1 MDKRVTQEKSPQRC
15 MSAKQIEE
23 NVAPKLK
30 PGCKFSFMG
39 GRVSSQERSN
49 GKQSSARKP
58 NAKAQSISLGSR
70 KSELSVSE
78 ATSVELNDAC
88 YSLAS
93 SYDAEVAENHAGKS
107 SSQA

>member
-1 MDKRVTQEKSPQRC
+1 MDNRVTQEKSPYRC
-15 MSAKQIEE
+15 MSAKQNEE
-23 NVAPKLK
+23 YVAPKLK

-39 GRVSSQERSN
+39 GRVSSHERSN
-49 GKQSSARKP
+49 GNQSSARKP
-58 NAKAQSISLGSR
+58 NAKVQSISLGSR

-78 ATSVELNDAC
+78 ATSVELDC

-93 SYDAEVAENHAGKS
+93 SYDAEVAKNHAGKS